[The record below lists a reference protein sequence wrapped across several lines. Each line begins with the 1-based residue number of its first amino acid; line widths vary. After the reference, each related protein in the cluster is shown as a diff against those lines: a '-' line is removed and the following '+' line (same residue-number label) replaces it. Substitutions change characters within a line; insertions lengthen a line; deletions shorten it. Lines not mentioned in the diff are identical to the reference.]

1 MVKSIVEFFR
11 NLPAKICTECGE
23 KIEEQADCY
32 NNKCIIVSICM
43 IFNL

>member
-23 KIEEQADCY
+23 QIEEQADCY
-32 NNKCIIVSICM
+32 NNKCSHCLDM
-43 IFNL
+43 HDL